1 MKKIL
6 TFSFILVLI
15 SAAAFA
21 QRGPGDR
28 IRKHRVNHDFS
39 NSHITRSERHQL
51 RKDAVRYKAEQRIA
65 RRDGRISPIER
76 RRLNRLKTDT
86 RRDAFRFRHNG
97 RNRLI

>member
-6 TFSFILVLI
+6 TLGFILVFI
-15 SAAAFA
+15 SAAASA
-21 QRGPGDR
+21 QHGPGNR
-28 IRKHRVNHDFS
+28 IRKQRVNQGIS
-39 NSHITRSERHQL
+39 NNHITRPERHQL
-51 RKDAVRYKAEQRIA
+51 RKDVVRYKAAQRIA
-65 RRDGRISPIER
+65 RRDGVVSPLER